1 MEPTDVLP
9 EDWKCWV
16 IDIFGMSAKVFALSR
31 GRARFIAA
39 RSLRE
44 VDYVRSIGEAF
55 QKMKCWRA
63 PEYDIE
69 AQCCGKEAIRD
80 AVGYRG

>member
-44 VDYVRSIGEAF
+44 AGYVRNIGEAF
-55 QKMKCWRA
+55 KKMKCRRA
-63 PEYDIE
+63 GEYDVD
-69 AQCCGKEAIRD
+69 ALCYCREAIRD
-80 AVGYRG
+80 